1 MIHHDTRLLSLKIC
15 GSKILKILQAWGF
28 LLETIWNFVISKF
41 WLRIVD
47 YLILLD
53 IPQHPPQW
61 YEQLLN
67 TTPHRWLRDESKSYQ
82 ILPCTWCCSQH
93 GFDWR
98 LPRNVPKWKTEYF
111 PWSSYSLLRASPSLG
126 KSKTMRV
133 IHQNLESRGV
143 PWLNL
148 GLERVPVGSF
158 QQKKLLESICNLLSP
173 ESNPTSMSGYV

>member
-126 KSKTMRV
+126 KSKTMPYRIRV

-143 PWLNL
+143 PWSRKGASWVLSA
-148 GLERVPVGSF
+148 EKTVGIHLQSAF
-158 QQKKLLESICNLLSP
+158 SW
-173 ESNPTSMSGYV
+173 V